1 MRCRKREEGGRGER
15 EEGMT
20 HDEFGGEIHV
30 GLRGRSSRRQIEEGR
45 DEGGRDLIK

>member
-1 MRCRKREEGGRGER
+1 MQSERGGREGGNQ
-15 EEGMT
+15 GMT
-20 HDEFGGEIHV
+20 HGECAGEIHV